1 MTLRKKTL
9 LIIGSMFLGLIVIL
23 FFISQSILL
32 QSYTDMPDDSQ
43 TQIQRTLAY
52 LVLSI
57 VGVGLMFGVATVL
70 LLEKQVISRLSKL
83 SKSIRLIGESGDT
96 SVRLPAKGADEL
108 SQVAG
113 TINGMLGALQ
123 QSEIELQKLYAGE
136 KDLRQELQKE
146 INKRVEFTRALV
158 HEIKTPLTPV
168 VTASELLLEEV
179 EDETALNLA
188 RIINKGAYN
197 LNTRIDELL
206 DLARGEVGMLRL
218 DSASVDITPL
228 LQEIAR
234 SMLPVVKRNGL
245 SLDTELPP
253 SLPTVCAD
261 EDRLRQVILNLIN
274 NALKF
279 TPEGG
284 KIILRAREDNGRIVV
299 EVQDTGRGINPE
311 DQRWIFE
318 PYYQQGE
325 EKIGNGGL
333 GLGLS
338 LSKELIALHGGH
350 IWVKSQE
357 GQGSTF
363 SFSLPIENHE
373 TKRKK
378 KPKKER

>member
-1 MTLRKKTL
+1 
-9 LIIGSMFLGLIVIL
+9 
-23 FFISQSILL
+23 
-32 QSYTDMPDDSQ
+32 
-43 TQIQRTLAY
+43 
-52 LVLSI
+52 
-57 VGVGLMFGVATVL
+57 MFGVATVL

-83 SKSIRLIGESGDT
+83 SKSIRLIGESGDS
-96 SVRLPAKGADEL
+96 SVRLPSKGADEL

-113 TINGMLGALQ
+113 TINGMLSTLQ

-179 EDETALNLA
+179 DDETALNLA

-218 DSASVDITPL
+218 DSASVDLTPL
-228 LQEIAR
+228 LQEIAG
-234 SMLPVVKRNGL
+234 SMLPVVKRNSL
-245 SLDTELPP
+245 SLDMELPP
-253 SLPTVCAD
+253 SLPTVFAD

-284 KIILRAREDNGRIVV
+284 KIVLRAREDNGRIVV

-318 PYYQQGE
+318 PYYRLGKEKTGSGE
-325 EKIGNGGL
+325 LGL

-338 LSKELIALHGGH
+338 TADISG
-350 IWVKSQE
+350 
-357 GQGSTF
+357 
-363 SFSLPIENHE
+363 
-373 TKRKK
+373 
-378 KPKKER
+378 